1 MLRSIE
7 NLYAKVKGPLTE
19 TYGPKARILTV
30 ESHGNEIRGLAFC
43 PGKVVK
49 YVFQCQTSKFLTY
62 DMLFVS

>member
-19 TYGPKARILTV
+19 TCGPKARILTV
-30 ESHGNEIRGLAFC
+30 ESHGNEIRGLASC